1 MIPGNGKKA
10 DNELKS
16 LKAVQSPP
24 KPLPEAN
31 GYDDSK
37 KQKPIVLSDPFPD
50 K

>member
-1 MIPGNGKKA
+1 MIPENGKKA
-10 DNELKS
+10 DIECKS
-16 LKAVQSPP
+16 LNAVQSPL
-24 KPLPEAN
+24 KSLSEAN